1 MDQVAATPQQQGTRE
16 ISVLDLALVF
26 GEHRRILILV
36 PLVAGLIALAVS
48 FAIRPTFTGTTK
60 ILLPQQQTGAAAALA
75 NQLNTLA
82 GLAGAGVGMKNASDT
97 YVAMMKSRTVAD
109 RLLKRFNLKE
119 LYKASDDDGARAA
132 LASRT
137 SIFAGK
143 DNMITVSTEDH
154 DPKRAAELANAYVD
168 ELRNLTQTL
177 AVTEASQRRLFFEG
191 QMKQAKD
198 DLTKAEVALRSSGVS
213 EATLKTVPQSA
224 LEALARLKAQIT
236 AQEVKLASLRGYMTE
251 SNPDVTRAQQE
262 LAALRH
268 QLSRS
273 EQNDSHKAGPADAE
287 YVTKFRDFKY
297 QETLYELM
305 ARQTELAKLDEARD
319 GAIVQVVDAALPP
332 ERKSKPR
339 KAMIAMMTTL
349 VTFLLMVLVVF
360 VKQALRNAQSDAA
373 TSSKLARLRAY
384 MRL

>member
-1 MDQVAATPQQQGTRE
+1 MDEAGATPGQQGKRE

-26 GEHRRILILV
+26 GENRRILILV

-82 GLAGAGVGMKNASDT
+82 GLAGGVGMKNASDT

-109 RLLKRFNLKE
+109 RLLKRFGLKD
-119 LYKASDDDGARAA
+119 LYQATDDDGARTA

-154 DPKRAAELANAYVD
+154 DPKRAADLANAYVD

-236 AQEVKLASLRGYMTE
+236 AQEVKLAALRGYMTE

-262 LAALRH
+262 LAALRF

-273 EQNDSHKAGPADAE
+273 EQNDSQKPGSADAE
-287 YVTKFRDFKY
+287 YVAKFRDFKY

-319 GAIVQVVDAALPP
+319 GAVIQVVDVALPP

-339 KAMIAMMTTL
+339 KAMIATVTTL
-349 VTFLLMVLVVF
+349 VTFLLMLVVVF
-360 VKQALRNAQSDAA
+360 IKQALRNAQDDAV
-373 TSSKLARLRAY
+373 TSSKLAKLRAY
-384 MRL
+384 LRP

>member
-1 MDQVAATPQQQGTRE
+1 MDEAGATQQQGTRE

-26 GEHRRILILV
+26 GENRRILILV
-36 PLVAGLIALAVS
+36 PLLAGLIALGVS

-82 GLAGAGVGMKNASDT
+82 GLAGGVGMKNASDT

-109 RLLKRFNLKE
+109 RLLKRFGLKE
-119 LYKASDDDGARAA
+119 VYQATDDDGARAA

-137 SIFAGK
+137 AIFAGK
-143 DNMITVSTEDH
+143 DNLITVSTEDH
-154 DPKRAAELANAYVD
+154 DPKRAADLANAYVD

-191 QMKQAKD
+191 QLKQAKE

-236 AQEVKLASLRGYMTE
+236 AQEVKLAALRGYMTE
-251 SNPDVTRAQQE
+251 SNPDVMRAQQE
-262 LAALRH
+262 LAALRF

-273 EQNDSHKAGPADAE
+273 EQNDSHKPGSADTE
-287 YVTKFRDFKY
+287 YVAKFRDFKY

-319 GAIVQVVDAALPP
+319 GAVIQVVDVALPP

-339 KAMIAMMTTL
+339 KAMIATLTTL

-360 VKQALRNAQSDAA
+360 VKQVLRNAQTNAE

>member
-1 MDQVAATPQQQGTRE
+1 MDEADATPPQRGTDE

-26 GEHRRILILV
+26 AENRRILILV
-36 PLVAGLIALAVS
+36 PLAAGLIALAIS

-75 NQLNTLA
+75 SQLNTLV
-82 GLAGAGVGMKNASDT
+82 GLAGGVGMKNASDT

-109 RLLKRFNLKE
+109 RLLTRFGLKAV
-119 LYKASDDDGARAA
+119 YQATDDDGARAA

-143 DNMITVSTEDH
+143 DNLIVIATEDH
-154 DPKRAAELANAYVD
+154 DPKRAADLANAYVD

-177 AVTEASQRRLFFEG
+177 AVTEASQRRVFFEG
-191 QMKQAKD
+191 QMKQAKE
-198 DLTKAEVALRSSGVS
+198 DLTKAEIALRSSGVS

-224 LEALARLKAQIT
+224 LESLARLKAQIT

-251 SNPDVTRAQQE
+251 SNPDVARAQQE
-262 LAALRH
+262 LAALRF
-268 QLSRS
+268 QLSRA
-273 EQNDSHKAGPADAE
+273 EQNDNHKAGPADAE

-319 GAIVQVVDAALPP
+319 GAIIQVVDAALPP

-339 KAMIAMMTTL
+339 KAMIATVTTL
-349 VTFLLMVLVVF
+349 IAFILMVLVVF
-360 VKQALRNAQSDAA
+360 LKQVLRNARDNAA
-373 TSSKLARLRAY
+373 TAGKLARLRAY

>member
-26 GEHRRILILV
+26 GENRRILILV
-36 PLVAGLIALAVS
+36 PLVAGLIALGVS
-48 FAIRPTFTGTTK
+48 FAIRPTFTGTTR

-82 GLAGAGVGMKNASDT
+82 GLAGGVGMKNASDT

-109 RLLKRFNLKE
+109 RLLKRFDLKNL
-119 LYKASDDDGARAA
+119 YQATDDDGARAA

-143 DNMITVSTEDH
+143 DNLITISTEDH
-154 DPKRAAELANAYVD
+154 DAKRAADLANAYVD

-273 EQNDSHKAGPADAE
+273 EQNDSKVGSADAE
-287 YVTKFRDFKY
+287 YVAKFRDFKY

-319 GAIVQVVDAALPP
+319 GAVIQVVDAALPP

-339 KAMIAMMTTL
+339 KAMMATMTTL
-349 VTFLLMVLVVF
+349 VAFLLMVLVVF